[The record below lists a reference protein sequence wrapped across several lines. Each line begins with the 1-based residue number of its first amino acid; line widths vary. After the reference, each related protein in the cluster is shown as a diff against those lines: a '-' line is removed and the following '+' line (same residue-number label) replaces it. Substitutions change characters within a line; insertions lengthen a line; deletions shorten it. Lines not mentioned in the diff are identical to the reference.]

1 MNKKIKSFISRNR
14 IRNAKLY
21 QPGLIK
27 GVDFIECPVSNE
39 RLLIIRS
46 DYITNILGMTVE
58 EYDQKFPNV
67 QKRCQAHRDNI
78 KKGIQTID
86 PQTGLTKY
94 QMSQIKA
101 RQVLTSLDENGVS
114 GYKKKGQKT
123 RATHMNKLDEL
134 GRNGYRRQADARLTT
149 MLPNGLTVEENAH
162 RKQKETLISNH
173 KTGTGGAS
181 KISKKVL
188 SPILNY
194 LNEHNIDHYFDKTE
208 YGIKC
213 LDTGNYYF
221 YDLTITQFNIA
232 IEYQSSAWHSNPS
245 WDLLKWNN
253 WVVPKGKKKTA
264 QDALQYDYEKAK
276 ALYKHRGITTYYV
289 WEDSAKED
297 IEGILCLLKTQ
308 NMKY

>member
-134 GRNGYRRQADARLTT
+134 GRNGYSQL
-149 MLPNGLTVEENAH
+149 
-162 RKQKETLISNH
+162 
-173 KTGTGGAS
+173 AS
-181 KISKKVL
+181 KAIIKGNITKAKKGLILDPSIRSEFYRYKAIVTYLTEKHRSVLTEGYITGLAGTSGAYQIDHNYSIMHGYRHKISPLLIGNINNLTMIPWKDNLQKHTTSSITLDKLLELTNYTQEQSEKEFNIIIDLIRKDSVNNIPV
-188 SPILNY
+188 SGARILEK
-194 LNEHNIDHYFDKTE
+194 LNET
-208 YGIKC
+208 
-213 LDTGNYYF
+213 T
-221 YDLTITQFNIA
+221 
-232 IEYQSSAWHSNPS
+232 
-245 WDLLKWNN
+245 
-253 WVVPKGKKKTA
+253 
-264 QDALQYDYEKAK
+264 
-276 ALYKHRGITTYYV
+276 LY
-289 WEDSAKED
+289 
-297 IEGILCLLKTQ
+297 
-308 NMKY
+308 

>member
-27 GVDFIECPVSNE
+27 GVDYIECPVSNE
-39 RLLIIRS
+39 RLLIIRT
-46 DYITNILGMTVE
+46 DYITKILGMTVE

-94 QMSQIKA
+94 QISQIKA

-134 GRNGYRRQADARLTT
+134 GRNGYSQL
-149 MLPNGLTVEENAH
+149 
-162 RKQKETLISNH
+162 
-173 KTGTGGAS
+173 AS
-181 KISKKVL
+181 KAIIKGNITKAKKGLILDPSIRSEFYRYKAIVTYLTEKHRSVLTEGYITGLAGTSGAYQIDHNYSIMHGYQHKISPLLIGNINNLTMIPWKDNLQKHTASSITLDELLELTDYTQEQSEKEFNIIIDLIKKDSVNNVPV
-188 SPILNY
+188 SGARILEK
-194 LNEHNIDHYFDKTE
+194 LNET
-208 YGIKC
+208 
-213 LDTGNYYF
+213 T
-221 YDLTITQFNIA
+221 
-232 IEYQSSAWHSNPS
+232 
-245 WDLLKWNN
+245 
-253 WVVPKGKKKTA
+253 
-264 QDALQYDYEKAK
+264 
-276 ALYKHRGITTYYV
+276 LY
-289 WEDSAKED
+289 
-297 IEGILCLLKTQ
+297 
-308 NMKY
+308 